1 MLLTASVASEMML
14 PHRLFPGLPP
24 SGQAYAQLLQL
35 DDKIQQNVIDLSGG
49 ERQRLVL
56 ARQLS
61 FSPSLL
67 LLDECT
73 SNLGWL
79 HVQTIEKE
87 LMRLRDGGTCIVMV
101 THNIPQAQRMADNIV
116 VLHDG
121 KVLNDDDPFAAS
133 LLKGQWLQP

>member
-1 MLLTASVASEMML
+1 M
-14 PHRLFPGLPP
+14 
-24 SGQAYAQLLQL
+24 
-35 DDKIQQNVIDLSGG
+35 IDLSGG

-101 THNIPQAQRMADNIV
+101 THNIPQAQRMADKIV